1 MDEIISVKEINNLK
15 SIKGEVKG
23 TGMVEDIKF
32 ILKEE
37 GEEGLKRLEEEM
49 QRIGY
54 PFNYKEIKL
63 MDFYPLWLNAILL
76 TVIEKLF
83 NYDEKKF
90 EEIGRFEAKISFI
103 IRLFVKYF
111 FSVKKMIERAPKI
124 WKKFYT
130 VGELKIIDYSEDE
143 KRLVL
148 RLENFRFIP
157 SACHLFKGYFSSI
170 GQMVIGKKVSCKE
183 IKCLYKGDDCHE
195 FQLRW

>member
-1 MDEIISVKEINNLK
+1 
-15 SIKGEVKG
+15 
-23 TGMVEDIKF
+23 MVEDIKF

-63 MDFYPLWLNAILL
+63 MDFYPLWMNAILL

-83 NYDEKKF
+83 DYDEKKF

-111 FSVKKMIERAPKI
+111 FSVKKPRGAKT
-124 WKKFYT
+124 KT
-130 VGELKIIDYSEDE
+130 YSSD
-143 KRLVL
+143 VD
-148 RLENFRFIP
+148 FT
-157 SACHLFKGYFSSI
+157 SSRN
-170 GQMVIGKKVSCKE
+170 GGGS
-183 IKCLYKGDDCHE
+183 
-195 FQLRW
+195 